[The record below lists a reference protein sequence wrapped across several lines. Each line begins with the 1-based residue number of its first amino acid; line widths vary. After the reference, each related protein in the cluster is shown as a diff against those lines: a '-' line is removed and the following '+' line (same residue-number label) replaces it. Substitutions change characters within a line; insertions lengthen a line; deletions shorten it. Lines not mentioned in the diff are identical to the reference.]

1 MTGACC
7 VTRILY
13 TLHDIA
19 SHTTCPP
26 PYRWSE
32 VADQRRGEIEISD
45 WLGGMWSARPGELS
59 LVEGWS
65 LAPFPLQESVEITG
79 VDILRT
85 SPPTVGDQH

>member
-26 PYRWSE
+26 PYRWPE
-32 VADQRRGEIEISD
+32 VADQRRGKYRFLIGWE
-45 WLGGMWSARPGELS
+45 GCGARDQAS
-59 LVEGWS
+59 SHW
-65 LAPFPLQESVEITG
+65 
-79 VDILRT
+79 LRT
-85 SPPTVGDQH
+85 GR